1 MPRSPLPPRRRSS
14 SRRSSPRQYVR
25 PAPRR
30 RSLSRGRMP
39 SKRRSRS
46 CRRSPPRRRTPE
58 PRRFSPR
65 RPSPRRERPAL
76 PRPSPRRHVSR
87 SPLSE
92 GRKARVSPSPEGVKP
107 DPVIDSQPDGMDS
120 EIHTAV
126 IDGIPRSNGDPTWRA
141 EVTVPREGGAGP
153 LGRRGTTNIRGPN
166 RVDRN
171 LVHGDIDKLVQA
183 YKDGGSQLIRQT
195 QRDLNRSWVN

>member
-1 MPRSPLPPRRRSS
+1 
-14 SRRSSPRQYVR
+14 
-25 PAPRR
+25 
-30 RSLSRGRMP
+30 
-39 SKRRSRS
+39 
-46 CRRSPPRRRTPE
+46 
-58 PRRFSPR
+58 
-65 RPSPRRERPAL
+65 
-76 PRPSPRRHVSR
+76 
-87 SPLSE
+87 
-92 GRKARVSPSPEGVKP
+92 
-107 DPVIDSQPDGMDS
+107 MDS

-195 QRDLNRSWVN
+195 QRDLNRSWHRAAIQNGAWPYLCSEVPADEKINTDGYRSWLCDRTPHHVVASVAGFVRRMAPEREGENHTSSASWARCHRTCAR